1 MTLQALLDDIK
12 AQDWSDQDK
21 QTAALLIAD
30 LHVLTLQQLQ
40 GVDITSE
47 LVHVRAQALNLAAE
61 NQQRVLLAFEAWTAN
76 LVAGLIASVLAS

>member
-76 LVAGLIASVLAS
+76 MVAGLIASVLAS